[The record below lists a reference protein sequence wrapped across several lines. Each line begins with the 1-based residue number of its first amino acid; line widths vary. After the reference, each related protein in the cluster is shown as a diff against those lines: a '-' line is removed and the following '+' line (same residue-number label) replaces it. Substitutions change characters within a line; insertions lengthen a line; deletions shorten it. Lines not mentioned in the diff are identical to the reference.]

1 MLQHCGSSFA
11 EVLEARNVK
20 KGGELMSL
28 DMLPLDENSTL
39 IQGSVSA
46 IRQLKFRKRLT
57 EGSVYMLSGFDVA
70 RSNPNFRLSDAPLS
84 IRFNDGT
91 SFDKLTDSVRTI
103 PAELFRFRP
112 YNQLLELANT
122 GKQLPDIIGELI
134 AIRSTITHH
143 IPGAQRVMLTLRLQ
157 SGDNVCVSLFDSMA
171 LAFHNKFDAYG
182 KEPKVVLATSVNPKI
197 VGDKRYIYIFWQFSC
212 SLPGHGTEQ
221 GTFSSKV
228 VHAQKIEPLTIS
240 ELNQFIITADSQ
252 IIEFLCTAKVT
263 GIQQDDGWCYIGC
276 SGCSKKLLREISS
289 FTCVSC
295 NETNAVA
302 SLRYRVTLSVSDKTD
317 TASFLGFDMEMAK
330 LTNIQASETAQI
342 VGIGV
347 DAQVDTELPRS
358 LAEIVGKTYTFQ
370 LKLNDFNFTSKHQT
384 FTISRIF
391 PRIFPERELAPMP
404 AFVIPEGENIPDE
417 ALPQVVAPGM
427 NARVGT
433 TSNAEVPS
441 TSDAHVTKR
450 SASTTNQVAPGEND
464 PKKARVE

>member
-1 MLQHCGSSFA
+1 M
-11 EVLEARNVK
+11 K

-84 IRFNDGT
+84 TRFNDGT

-197 VGDKRYIYIFWQFSC
+197 VGDKRVFNYIFFVFTHGFEEHAIY
-212 SLPGHGTEQ
+212 SLVQTVFFLIELICLGRA
-221 GTFSSKV
+221 V
-228 VHAQKIEPLTIS
+228 VPECNFCHTS
-240 ELNQFIITADSQ
+240 
-252 IIEFLCTAKVT
+252 
-263 GIQQDDGWCYIGC
+263 
-276 SGCSKKLLREISS
+276 LL
-289 FTCVSC
+289 
-295 NETNAVA
+295 
-302 SLRYRVTLSVSDKTD
+302 
-317 TASFLGFDMEMAK
+317 
-330 LTNIQASETAQI
+330 
-342 VGIGV
+342 
-347 DAQVDTELPRS
+347 
-358 LAEIVGKTYTFQ
+358 
-370 LKLNDFNFTSKHQT
+370 
-384 FTISRIF
+384 
-391 PRIFPERELAPMP
+391 
-404 AFVIPEGENIPDE
+404 
-417 ALPQVVAPGM
+417 
-427 NARVGT
+427 
-433 TSNAEVPS
+433 
-441 TSDAHVTKR
+441 
-450 SASTTNQVAPGEND
+450 
-464 PKKARVE
+464 